1 MIHTAM
7 FQKHK
12 YIYILF
18 HPPVRRPTI
27 STPSLSSHYA
37 RFTPAQLE
45 SALYTRKCSF
55 IAVLVASARE
65 YKKKKKSGRWI
76 GTRQIS
82 FGIKTP
88 LWRRTESTRDH
99 RREKLEEGGRETR
112 RERNIN
118 GKGGGGVFRNRGKN
132 TLTWRTWL
140 LSDICI
146 EI

>member
-99 RREKLEEGGRETR
+99 RREKLEEEG

-118 GKGGGGVFRNRGKN
+118 GKEGGGMFRNRGKN
-132 TLTWRTWL
+132 TLTRHTWL

>member
-1 MIHTAM
+1 MIHIAM

-65 YKKKKKSGRWI
+65 YKKKKNLADGQGR
-76 GTRQIS
+76 GRFLS
-82 FGIKTP
+82 VLKHRFGG
-88 LWRRTESTRDH
+88 EQS
-99 RREKLEEGGRETR
+99 RREIIGEKNQRRGEEKHEEKEILMEKEEEECFETVVKIR
-112 RERNIN
+112 
-118 GKGGGGVFRNRGKN
+118 
-132 TLTWRTWL
+132 
-140 LSDICI
+140 
-146 EI
+146 